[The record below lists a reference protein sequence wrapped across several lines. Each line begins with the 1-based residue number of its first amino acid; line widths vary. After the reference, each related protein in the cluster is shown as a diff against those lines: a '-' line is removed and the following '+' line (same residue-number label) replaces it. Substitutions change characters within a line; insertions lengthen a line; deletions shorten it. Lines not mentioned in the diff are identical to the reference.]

1 MDTSLLTH
9 LRNQSK
15 LYSMNSFLPTY
26 YSQYIVLIEIFH
38 WLGWHLA
45 YSLIKLFHWQ
55 SEALHWQ
62 AAQELLL
69 WKCWVRSKPMMQ
81 CSPLTCRYVKSFH
94 NNDNFEVPFSTK
106 WINLSYSYNRRVHWS
121 VCLRSTFVT
130 PSNEHSHTS
139 CNLHCKRLCKMLTH
153 LSIFTGCFFNWYPPK
168 KLKYGKPGLGEST
181 AT

>member
-1 MDTSLLTH
+1 MDTFQKITSAGYVDTFQAGYVDTSLLTH

-69 WKCWVRSKPMMQ
+69 WKCWVCAQSQ
-81 CSPLTCRYVKSFH
+81 
-94 NNDNFEVPFSTK
+94 
-106 WINLSYSYNRRVHWS
+106 
-121 VCLRSTFVT
+121 
-130 PSNEHSHTS
+130 
-139 CNLHCKRLCKMLTH
+139 
-153 LSIFTGCFFNWYPPK
+153 
-168 KLKYGKPGLGEST
+168 
-181 AT
+181 